1 MATKKIIVEIEIP
14 VISANSDAFE
24 EIKENKRAKDYFDKL
39 TNIKA
44 IELRDYM
51 ISWLTEFAKEWFNK
65 FPKEQLNVLLNQL
78 DDEKIT
84 LSPNKDIN
92 ITVNNLQI
100 IYNYA
105 VNTWITMPRVCDVQ
119 TLAENW
125 NLIKQSCKNSM
136 DTKLQ
141 QLYNKSADDLGKAQ
155 ERFTIIHEL
164 YKDIMKGCE
173 N

>member
-1 MATKKIIVEIEIP
+1 MYKKITVEIEIP
-14 VISANSDAFE
+14 VISSNSDAYD
-24 EIKENKRAKDYFDKL
+24 EIQENKKAKDYVDKL

-78 DDEKIT
+78 DNEKIT
-84 LSPNKDIN
+84 LFPNKDIN
-92 ITVNNLQI
+92 ITVNNLQFT
-100 IYNYA
+100 YNYA
-105 VNTWITMPRVCDVQ
+105 ANTWLTIPRVCDVQ

-125 NLIKQSCKNSM
+125 NLITRACKKSM
-136 DTKLQ
+136 DSKLQ
-141 QLYNKSADDLGKAQ
+141 QLYNKSTCDLRKAQ
-155 ERFTIIHEL
+155 ERLSVIHNL
-164 YKDIMKGCE
+164 YKNIIEGGE